1 MANMDKN
8 PDTGVWELEQNIVAA
23 GDKVITLSTENT
35 FVDGDIEITVSTPA
49 GALGAGTG
57 DAEATSNV
65 GILGTA
71 SSTQPATG
79 PYVKVSGEANVAVT
93 TGGFINEGEDVDVAI
108 ADVYYPV
115 EEATFT
121 VDGASVKSTA
131 EGYVG
136 ANETVGTVAS
146 GVMAVTGGAL
156 SAGDGSTAL
165 ASDGLSD
172 GSAIDATKK
181 IALSETN
188 AAGYYELEASGS
200 GSVNMGAVYT
210 QQTTAGYMTADSD
223 PVQKIAADSET
234 SNTATK
240 KYYVKQSTLSASSVT
255 PSTSAQTVTI
265 SDGYSHEDRTVVVD
279 AMSAGAASSSI
290 DNTGLNTYFDPGTS
304 SDHDV
309 ELVPQHSIDTAG
321 YLAATANPVDGTP
334 AYYSIKEQTVTETTT
349 SVNGTTATRGTRSE
363 SVGWNDT
370 AETLDTVT
378 FANTATSG
386 HTYVDI
392 SDTTAAP
399 TLAQGDYLY
408 ITGGWT
414 DDLKISLAKLVPDG
428 SNIKGHADAILQG
441 YTAYD
446 NDGVL
451 VTGTIQT
458 YAGAYSVA

>member
-1 MANMDKN
+1 MA
-8 PDTGVWELEQNIVAA
+8 V
-23 GDKVITLSTENT
+23 
-35 FVDGDIEITVSTPA
+35 
-49 GALGAGTG
+49 
-57 DAEATSNV
+57 ATSGWV
-65 GILGTA
+65 D
-71 SSTQPATG
+71 
-79 PYVKVSGEANVAVT
+79 
-93 TGGFINEGEDVDVAI
+93 EGDDVDVNV

-115 EEATFT
+115 EEAAFT
-121 VDGASVKSTA
+121 VDGPSVKTTA

-156 SAGDGSTAL
+156 SAGAGVTAL

-172 GSAIDATKK
+172 GSAVDSTKK

-188 AAGYYELEASGS
+188 ADGYYELEASGS
-200 GSVNMGAVYT
+200 GSVDMAAVYT
-210 QQTTAGYMTADSD
+210 QQTTAGYMTADAD
-223 PVQKIAADSET
+223 PVQKIAADSES

-240 KYYVKQSTLSASSVT
+240 KYYVKQSTQSAATVT
-255 PSTSAQTVTI
+255 PAASAQTVTI
-265 SDGYSHEDRTVVVD
+265 SDGYYHENRTVVVD
-279 AMSAGAASSSI
+279 AMAPGAASSSI
-290 DNTGLNTYFDPGTS
+290 DNTGLNTYFNAGTS
-304 SDHDV
+304 SEHDV

-334 AYYSIKEQTVTETTT
+334 AYYSIKEQTITETET
-349 SVNGTTATRGTRSE
+349 SVSGSTATRGTRTE

-370 AETLDTVT
+370 AETLDVAT

-399 TLAQGDYLY
+399 TLASGDYLY

-428 SNIKGHADAILQG
+428 SNIKGHADAILSG

-446 NDGVL
+446 DDGAL
-451 VTGTIQT
+451 VTGTIPT
-458 YAGAYSVA
+458 YAGAYTVA